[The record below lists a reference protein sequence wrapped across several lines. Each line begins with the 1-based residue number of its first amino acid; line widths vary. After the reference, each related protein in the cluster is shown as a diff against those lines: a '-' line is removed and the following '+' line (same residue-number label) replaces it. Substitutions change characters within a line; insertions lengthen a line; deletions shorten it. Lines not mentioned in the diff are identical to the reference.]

1 NRRGGT
7 SANSESQASSSRHA
21 ELGVKT
27 VVPGRMR
34 LSAALFVIV
43 PSNEIVVDQSS
54 GGRASFKNVG
64 HADRKG
70 IELGAERMFPGPFE
84 ARIAYTYLKATFR
97 EAFAT
102 VVTLPPVTV
111 NVPAGSLLPGVPKN
125 VLYGELRYRAE

>member
-1 NRRGGT
+1 
-7 SANSESQASSSRHA
+7 EASRSRHG

-27 VVPGRMR
+27 IVPGWVR
-34 LSAALFVIV
+34 LNAAAFKIV
-43 PSNEIVVDQSS
+43 TENEIVVDQNT

-64 HADRKG
+64 HTDRKG
-70 IELGAERMFPGPFE
+70 IELGAETLFPGPFE

-97 EAFAT
+97 ETFTT

-125 VLYGELRYRAE
+125 VLYGELRYRAEPFYA